1 LLRGIDNNLGNP
13 YGEKCYKWSVC
24 LQMEVRYMFKTSI
37 ETSSLNNNRTLVRM
51 MMKDL
56 LTLRDVKEA
65 ETVRLQDMI
74 SLKMSWLILVKI
86 MSTLQTKWSR

>member
-1 LLRGIDNNLGNP
+1 
-13 YGEKCYKWSVC
+13 
-24 LQMEVRYMFKTSI
+24 MEVRYMFKTSI

>member
-1 LLRGIDNNLGNP
+1 
-13 YGEKCYKWSVC
+13 
-24 LQMEVRYMFKTSI
+24 MFKTSI

-51 MMKDL
+51 VMKDL